1 MKQESTNLDKQL
13 FTESLSS
20 PNQTILPSSARV
32 VDGELW
38 LGDFSVASLV
48 EKYGSPLYLLD
59 EAHLRWGCRSFVEAM
74 QSEYPAPSRVLFA
87 TKSLCTSAV
96 CTIVR
101 QEGLG
106 LDVVSEGELVT
117 ALQSGATGEEVYL
130 HGNNKSRSELTRA
143 ILAGCTIILDNW
155 YELSVIR
162 EIVAKN
168 PGSIARVMPRLSPE
182 VESHTYDEVRTGQL
196 DSKFGFCL
204 SDAERLFAELG
215 QDSSVDFV
223 GIHAHLGS
231 QLLTLNPFREGAR
244 VMVEWYARARA
255 ASPNVR
261 QLNIGGGL
269 GVAYIAED
277 QPPTVDEYAR
287 VVSAEVVA
295 ACRSAGV
302 ELPELLLEPGRA
314 IAAPSMMTAYTVG
327 SIKDIPHVRRYVAV
341 DGGMSDN
348 PRPVT
353 YKSKHS
359 VFHTTAPLADKREL
373 ITIAGRHC
381 ESGDILCKDALLPP
395 ISSGDVIVIATT
407 GAYNYSQSSNYN
419 RTPRPA
425 MVLVSGDQSEVIVR
439 REEVEDMLANDR
451 VPNRLKRPTN

>member
-1 MKQESTNLDKQL
+1 VKQESSNLDKQL
-13 FTESLSS
+13 FTASISS

-38 LGDFSVASLV
+38 LGDFSVRSLV
-48 EKYGSPLYLLD
+48 EQYGSPLYLLD
-59 EAHLRWGCRSFVEAM
+59 EMHLRWGCQSFVDAM

-87 TKSLCTSAV
+87 TKSLCTRAV
-96 CTIVR
+96 CAIVR
-101 QEGLG
+101 EEGLG

-117 ALQSGATGEEVYL
+117 ALNSGAPGEDIYL

-143 ILAGCTIILDNW
+143 IRAGCTIILDNW

-162 EIVAKN
+162 EIVAEF
-168 PGSIARVMPRLSPE
+168 PGIVARVMPRLSPE

-204 SDAERLFAELG
+204 SDAERLFSELA
-215 QDSSVDFV
+215 QDKSVEFV

-231 QLLTLNPFREGAR
+231 QLLTLAPFREGAR
-244 VMVEWYARARA
+244 VMVGWYARARA
-255 ASPNVR
+255 ASPSVR

-269 GVAYIAED
+269 GVSYVSED
-277 QPPTVDEYAR
+277 QPPTVAEYAR

-314 IAAPSMMTAYTVG
+314 IAAPAMMTAYTVG
-327 SIKDIPHVRRYVAV
+327 SIKDIPDVRRYVAV

-353 YKSKHS
+353 YKSRHS
-359 VFHTTAPLADKREL
+359 VYHATAVLEVKREL
-373 ITIAGRHC
+373 MTIAGRHC
-381 ESGDILCKDALLPP
+381 ESGDILVKDVMLPP
-395 ISSGDVIVIATT
+395 ISSGDIIVIATT

-425 MVLVSGDQSEVIVR
+425 MVLVAENLSEVIVR
-439 REEVEDMLANDR
+439 REEVEDLLANDA
-451 VPNRLKRPTN
+451 VPERLKSAR